1 MRERDGNAEA
11 GIAVGEIRG
20 SVERVD
26 VPAIFGVVIAAE
38 TFFGGDGVG
47 REIFGEAI
55 DDGLFAAF
63 VGLRDEIYVAFVLY
77 FRRAGVLF
85 AENFSSFE
93 SGFDGDFEKSFCV
106 IGQSELQ
113 GKTVKG

>member
-1 MRERDGNAEA
+1 M
-11 GIAVGEIRG
+11 
-20 SVERVD
+20 
-26 VPAIFGVVIAAE
+26 PAIFGVVIAAE
-38 TFFGGDGVG
+38 TLFGGDGVRG
-47 REIFGEAI
+47 EIFGETI

-63 VGLRDEIYVAFVLY
+63 VGLRDEVDVTFVLY

-106 IGQSELQ
+106 IGQSKLQ
-113 GKTVKG
+113 RKTAKG